1 MKRYL
6 IAGLLAVAM
15 PSLAD
20 AQAPVPMVGWSVS
33 SGHSTSGSKICT
45 LYDVFGRHNALAWVA
60 DAANSPQRFTLLF
73 DDGDAPPRATILVSQ
88 LTVATHGSRSLSIP
102 GTIRFGQFRSSV
114 EPQIMDPLLH
124 LIVAKRS
131 MTVALGKESPVPV
144 NLMGSAD
151 AAQQMLDC
159 EQAEHI
165 AQLPTGPVRLAV
177 AREHIARRRTGHVE
191 VAVAREHRVQ
201 LPKAHV
207 RVAVEREHRN
217 QLTKGPVRLAQADRP
232 HRARR
237 SPEAAPVASIPI
249 VAVALP
255 SLRPAPAEP
264 MSAPPAIAVT
274 PSVAEPSVVAAA
286 PLPAPLPAATPVAP
300 PMPPP
305 AITAAPV
312 LPAPAVATAAPVP
325 APATTAAAVTPEPA
339 VAAAT
344 PSSAS
349 SLATAE
355 QLALN
360 DTLLLAKAI
369 EDQFLAILQDGKIS
383 YENTSDKELSL
394 GARATRAT
402 DLCTLLGNDKEA
414 IEWTGTISS
423 VDSSQGQRVLAVKL
437 ADGVTVGTMRSG
449 VADHT
454 DVPTIDPASD
464 LFKTMSQMHVGERVR
479 FSGQFFPS
487 SADCIKETSPSESGS
502 MTAPNFAIT
511 FTSVDA
517 QH

>member
-73 DDGDAPPRATILVSQ
+73 DDGDAPPRATVLVSQ

-165 AQLPTGPVRLAV
+165 A
-177 AREHIARRRTGHVE
+177 RRRTGHVE

-217 QLTKGPVRLAQADRP
+217 QLTKGPARLALADRP

-237 SPEAAPVASIPI
+237 SPEAAPVASIPV

-312 LPAPAVATAAPVP
+312 LPAPAMATAAPVP

-423 VDSSQGQRVLAVKL
+423 VDGSQGQRVLAVKL

-454 DVPTIDPASD
+454 DLPTIDPASD

>member
-217 QLTKGPVRLAQADRP
+217 QLSKGPVRLAQADRP

-237 SPEAAPVASIPI
+237 SPEAAPVASIPV
-249 VAVALP
+249 VAVSLP
-255 SLRPAPAEP
+255 SLRAAPAEP

-286 PLPAPLPAATPVAP
+286 PLPAPLPVATPVAP

-312 LPAPAVATAAPVP
+312 LPAPATA
-325 APATTAAAVTPEPA
+325 AAAVTPEPA